1 MVELV
6 QYSVAIFLIN
16 LRINKNRI
24 ETKKLMII
32 SFCSLATP
40 IQDVAAEF

>member
-6 QYSVAIFLIN
+6 QYFVAIFLIN

-32 SFCSLATP
+32 SFGSLGTP
-40 IQDVAAEF
+40 IQDVPAEF